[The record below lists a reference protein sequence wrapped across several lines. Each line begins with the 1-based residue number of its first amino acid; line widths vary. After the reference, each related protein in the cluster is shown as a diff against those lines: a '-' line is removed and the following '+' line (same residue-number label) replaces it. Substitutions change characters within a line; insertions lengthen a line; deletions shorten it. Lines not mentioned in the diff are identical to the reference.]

1 MGWIKSRLQMFFDE
15 SSIHG
20 LKYITEKNRNWTE
33 RLFWIVACI
42 IATKFLVNYSL
53 RTVVQVS
60 QNPISFVQET
70 SYLRWNTDF
79 PSVSVCET
87 DADLGGIETTAEK
100 LFGADR
106 NVDIDSYV
114 REIAFF
120 DGECP
125 ACDEICKNEVECPGN
140 FTAISALARV
150 SCEELITDCQW
161 NERIFDCCSNFLPL
175 RTEIGPCF
183 TINSIQTI
191 EKPKLNMIVNSS
203 TGPGTLSFLASREI
217 FVFLHSKEDLPF
229 VNTPAEFKEMVVL
242 ASEFTLTFQVT
253 EIDND
258 LSVREADV
266 SGRKCRFPLEAS
278 DLREHDSYSYA
289 ACVTECR
296 LLAQNRLC
304 NCTHH
309 FMRASDVPVCTLD
322 QIGCLTENS
331 DILKKLK
338 PPYSSADGLVCNC
351 ESSCTEPDLAVVS
364 KQTSAYDDDFHSKV
378 FIQMQNLPSTRFKR
392 YVSKTNIDLFV
403 TIGGLLGLYL
413 GASLLSIVEIIYFL
427 FVRKDSRAQESV
439 IPFLK

>member
-1 MGWIKSRLQMFFDE
+1 MSF
-15 SSIHG
+15 
-20 LKYITEKNRNWTE
+20 

-53 RTVVQVS
+53 RTV
-60 QNPISFVQET
+60 VQET

-191 EKPKLNMIVNSS
+191 EKPKLNMIVNSL

-217 FVFLHSKEDLPF
+217 F
-229 VNTPAEFKEMVVL
+229 
-242 ASEFTLTFQVT
+242 VT

-309 FMRASDVPVCTLD
+309 FMRASGELMEFLVIVIIVEFQVKPAVESVYRCTCMYP
-322 QIGCLTENS
+322 GS
-331 DILKKLK
+331 DRLFN
-338 PPYSSADGLVCNC
+338 G
-351 ESSCTEPDLAVVS
+351 EF
-364 KQTSAYDDDFHSKV
+364 SAYDDDFHSKV